1 MAEGNS
7 VHQGEILMILVKRSK
22 MDRTEIAKT
31 LNISPQYLSMLFK
44 KSTITKRKRMEIA
57 QFFGV
62 DESVFETGV
71 GYSLPN
77 TTSVAAED
85 RPELEAELQKL
96 EQENKRLAAQLLR
109 EQEINDDLRVLL
121 RRVLGEDAGKSDQD
135 KP

>member
-1 MAEGNS
+1 
-7 VHQGEILMILVKRSK
+7 MILVKRSK